1 MSPVQP
7 ASLRQDPARDTARER
22 RRILAVEVGRFG
34 PGLDPDDLVI
44 HTQLRHVSM
53 QMLAEVR
60 PDIVI
65 GPLIA
70 ADWDIVDLCQR
81 ISRCGYQGRILALTR
96 PLPRA
101 DLVAGEVGA
110 LFPHLEFGLLHPG

>member
-7 ASLRQDPARDTARER
+7 ASLRQDPVRDAARAR
-22 RRILAVEVGRFG
+22 RRVLAVEVARL
-34 PGLDPDDLVI
+34 GLDQDDLVI

-60 PDIVI
+60 PDLII

-70 ADWDIVDLCQR
+70 ADWDIVDLCHR

-110 LFPHLEFGLLHPG
+110 LFPNLEFGLLHPA